1 MARRGRIDEVK
12 HARWRRLLRK
22 FRASGLRAR
31 AFCDRNDIPE
41 SQFWW
46 WKRRLDEQIEA
57 AGAGNAPTF
66 VPVTMLEE
74 SRKADAAIDIR
85 LTSGQRLRVR
95 SGCDRQLLAEVIDL
109 LEGRSC

>member
-1 MARRGRIDEVK
+1 
-12 HARWRRLLRK
+12 
-22 FRASGLRAR
+22 
-31 AFCDRNDIPE
+31 
-41 SQFWW
+41 
-46 WKRRLDEQIEA
+46 LDEQIEA